1 MRRCHAKQ
9 TRGDKHVTIQN
20 KSAVSLEQEEDVKSE
35 KDQDEMEE
43 VDEEEEDDNSSSFKF
58 FSSAWNRTKNVV
70 KSKFCPNTCLFSR
83 ALYTKYQ
90 EWYYSST

>member
-43 VDEEEEDDNSSSFKF
+43 VDEVEEDDYSSSFKF
-58 FSSAWNRTKNVV
+58 
-70 KSKFCPNTCLFSR
+70 
-83 ALYTKYQ
+83 
-90 EWYYSST
+90 

>member
-43 VDEEEEDDNSSSFKF
+43 VDEVEEDDNSSSIKF
-58 FSSAWNRTKNVV
+58 
-70 KSKFCPNTCLFSR
+70 
-83 ALYTKYQ
+83 
-90 EWYYSST
+90 